1 MASSARRERR
11 ALRVFYPD
19 RALVYGRE
27 PGHYLRLGYG
37 LIPGGMPS
45 ARAGGQAPHH
55 MLCPAI
61 KEIRDGV
68 AARAGS
74 IDHAMRRRQEAVVG
88 PAAEQ
93 VTAVDEKRTLDR
105 RRIDPASAWQPH
117 RQPR

>member
-11 ALRVFYPD
+11 ALRVFDRD
-19 RALVYGRE
+19 RAIVHGAE
-27 PGHYLRLGYG
+27 PGHILRVGYG
-37 LIPGGMPS
+37 LILGGI
-45 ARAGGQAPHH
+45 ARAGAGGQAPHH

-61 KEIRDGV
+61 KEIGDGV

-105 RRIDPASAWQPH
+105 RRIDPASAWQP
-117 RQPR
+117 